1 MSFVRGSPPRPQKR
15 WPHDAAPYPHRKENQ
30 LTSPSRIGVTGAAG
44 FIGSHL
50 CERLLS
56 EGREVVG
63 VDDMSHGNHSN
74 IARFVAEPGFRFHQ
88 TDCRDGRRMRRIFT
102 GCDAIAHLAA
112 DKIPR
117 YGGALRTLEGNV
129 EGAHAACDVGL
140 ALDVP
145 VIITST
151 SDVYGNATA
160 PFSEDDPVVLGPSTT
175 RRWAYAVS
183 KLYDEH
189 IALAMAE
196 EMGLRTTI
204 LRLFNVYGPRN
215 HPSWWGGPVTAFTE
229 ALLAGELMELHGD
242 GRQVRSLT
250 YVTDTVDGFVRA
262 LDTPEAYGEI
272 LNIGA
277 EEPITMIKLAA
288 AVQKELG
295 IAGPLRARELPY
307 EKIGGRYQDVRC
319 RIPDTEKAARVLG
332 FTATVPLEEGLTES
346 IAWHVD
352 LHERTAASAAP
363 AATAGVA

>member
-1 MSFVRGSPPRPQKR
+1 
-15 WPHDAAPYPHRKENQ
+15 
-30 LTSPSRIGVTGAAG
+30 LTNPNRIGITGGAG

-50 CERLLS
+50 CQRLLE
-56 EGREVVG
+56 EGREVVA
-63 VDDMSHGNHSN
+63 VDDFSHGNPGN
-74 IARFVAEPGFRFHQ
+74 MVEFVGNPNFRFHQ
-88 TDCRDGRRMRRIFT
+88 MDCRDARFLRRVFN

-129 EGAHAACDVGL
+129 EGAHAACDVAL
-140 ALDVP
+140 ALDAP

-160 PFSEDDPVVLGPSTT
+160 PFNEDDNVVLGPSTT

-189 IALAMAE
+189 IALANAE
-196 EMGLRTTI
+196 EKGLKTTI

-229 ALLAGELMELHGD
+229 ALLRGELMELHGD

-262 LDTPEAYGEI
+262 LDTPAAYGEI
-272 LNIGA
+272 LNIGGD
-277 EEPITMIKLAA
+277 EPITMVKLAA
-288 AVQKELG
+288 AVQDVMG
-295 IAGPLRARELPY
+295 IVGPLRAKLLPY

-319 RIPDTEKAARVLG
+319 RIPDTEKASRVLG
-332 FTATVPLEEGLTES
+332 FNATVGLDDGLRES
-346 IAWHVD
+346 IAWHTA
-352 LHERTAASAAP
+352 LREAELGTAASA
-363 AATAGVA
+363 TVA